1 MATQPHQLNLSGK
14 KGKKVS
20 FSLFIFLTFCHL
32 LNYLSST
39 QVAATKKCKA
49 HYFHSVNG
57 IVPDFLG
64 LFKTIKVKKK

>member
-20 FSLFIFLTFCHL
+20 FSLFIFLSFCHL

-39 QVAATKKCKA
+39 LAATKKFKA
-49 HYFHSVNG
+49 YYFHSVNG
-57 IVPDFLG
+57 IVPDFSG
-64 LFKTIKVKKK
+64 IINFKTIKV